1 MYSRLFTFAKKF
13 IPKISPTERTA
24 LLAGSVS
31 IERDIISG
39 IPNLKSY
46 LQKYSYQKLNI
57 PEDFNK
63 KLNNFCSHIDDNKII
78 SEKIIPQNVFD
89 MIKDYKLYGLNIQK
103 KYGGLEMNPHL
114 RCKIVERITTSSG
127 SIGSMVM
134 VPNSLG
140 PAELL
145 HKYGTTNQKNKYLAK
160 LAISEYIPCFGLT
173 GLYNGSDAVNMKC
186 SGNVVKIDDKLY
198 LNITFSKR
206 YITLAPIANLIGLA
220 VKISDPKNYLDMNLP
235 NDSITVL
242 LLEKN
247 KYTNNK
253 CCENSCNDCNFNNN
267 INIGYRHD
275 PLGAQFP
282 NGTVQGENIV
292 VPIDD
297 VIGGKEMIGK
307 GWMMLM
313 ECLAE
318 GRGISLPA
326 SAYASSSSVVK
337 YVSEYCN
344 VRTQFKTPIGQMEGI
359 REKTAEIF
367 SNTYIMYSM
376 QNIFNS
382 ILSQNISSSVLSA
395 IMKREMTE
403 YARININNS
412 MDVVGGWGI
421 IKNKNNILA
430 NAYQLTPIPI
440 TVEGSNILTR
450 SLIIYGQGLI
460 KSHKYIYNIIQSI
473 EENNIDKFKD
483 NINDLVKDTLKIY
496 GKIMLNK
503 FTLTNNNLLIKSDN
517 LSRQYALLSYL
528 CLINYGPKLKT
539 KEYISGRM
547 ADIMSDLYKCYSI
560 IWLNNKLY
568 ENKLYENKLY
578 ENKLYDNKSDTKF
591 QEDLESLEKYCIN
604 NLHNK
609 IIDNMNLVL
618 NDIKSPLKYLFIGVF
633 NNIKVLNDDKTIT
646 RISDLFLLN
655 NKIKDILTENVYV
668 PEDKNDIRY
677 KLLNWKSND
686 KLKEEIIKVN

>member
-1 MYSRLFTFAKKF
+1 MYSRVFSFAKNF
-13 IPKISPTERTA
+13 VPKISPTERTA
-24 LLAGSVS
+24 LFAGNIS

-39 IPNLKSY
+39 TPNLKSY
-46 LQKYSYQKLNI
+46 IDNYKYQSLNI
-57 PEDFNK
+57 PDDYNK
-63 KLNNFCSHIDDNKII
+63 KLNKFCSQIDDNKIM
-78 SEKIIPQNVFD
+78 SEKAIPQNIFD
-89 MIKDYKLYGLNIQK
+89 MIKDYKLFGLNIQK
-103 KYGGLEMNPHL
+103 KYGGLELGPHM

-145 HKYGTTNQKNKYLAK
+145 HKYGTSEQKNRYLNK
-160 LAISEYIPCFGLT
+160 LSTSEYIPCFGLT

-186 SGNVVKIDDKLY
+186 SGNVVKIDDKLF

-220 VKISDPKNYLDMNLP
+220 VKISDPNNFLNKNLE
-235 NDSITVL
+235 NDSITVI
-242 LLEKN
+242 LLEKE
-247 KYTNNK
+247 KYINNK
-253 CCENSCNDCNFNNN
+253 CCENLCKDCNFNNN
-267 INIGYRHD
+267 INIGYKHD

-282 NGTVQGENIV
+282 NGTITGENII
-292 VPIDD
+292 VPLDD
-297 VIGGKEMIGK
+297 VIGGKDMIGK
-307 GWMMLM
+307 GWLMLM

-326 SAYASSSSVVK
+326 SGYASSSSIVK
-337 YVSEYCN
+337 FVSEYCN

-359 REKTAEIF
+359 REKTADIF
-367 SNTYIMYSM
+367 ANTFIMYSM
-376 QNIFNS
+376 QNLFNS
-382 ILSQNISSSVLSA
+382 ILSNNINSSVLSA
-395 IMKREMTE
+395 IMKRELTE
-403 YARININNS
+403 LARININHA

-460 KSHKYIYNIIQSI
+460 KSHKYIYNIVESLEQ
-473 EENNIDKFKD
+473 NNIGNFKN
-483 NINDLVKDTLKIY
+483 NINDLIKDTIKIY
-496 GKIMLNK
+496 GKIMLYKLGNNK
-503 FTLTNNNLLIKSDN
+503 LISKSDN

-528 CLINYGPKLKT
+528 CLVNYGPKLKT

-560 IWLNNKLY
+560 HWIKYRLNDKSN
-568 ENKLYENKLY
+568 
-578 ENKLYDNKSDTKF
+578 DKSDC
-591 QEDLESLEKYCIN
+591 DLDLLETYCIN
-604 NLHNK
+604 NLHNR
-609 IIDNMNLVL
+609 IIDNINLVL
-618 NDIKSPLKYLFIGVF
+618 NDIKSPVKYLSVGVF
-633 NNIKVLNDDKTIT
+633 TNKKVLNSDKSIT
-646 RISDLFLLN
+646 CISNLFLSE
-655 NKIKDILTENVYV
+655 NKIKNILTENVYV
-668 PEDKNDIRY
+668 PEDRDDIRY
-677 KLLNWKSND
+677 KLLNWKSDD

>member
-1 MYSRLFTFAKKF
+1 MYSRLFNFAKKF
-13 IPKISPTERTA
+13 VPKISPTERTA
-24 LLAGSVS
+24 LFAGSVS

-39 IPNLKSY
+39 TPNLKSY
-46 LQKYSYQKLNI
+46 IRNYAYQNLNI
-57 PEDFNK
+57 SDDYNK
-63 KLNNFCSHIDDNKII
+63 KLNNFCSKLDDNKIM
-78 SEKIIPQNVFD
+78 SEKIIPQNIFD
-89 MIKDYKLYGLNIQK
+89 MIKEYKLFGLNIQK

-127 SIGSMVM
+127 SVGSMVM

-145 HKYGTTNQKNKYLAK
+145 HKYGTTQQKNKYLKK
-160 LAISEYIPCFGLT
+160 LATSEYIPCFGLT

-198 LNITFSKR
+198 LNISFSKR

-220 VKISDPKNYLDMNLP
+220 VKISDPKNHLNMNLP
-235 NDSITVL
+235 DDSITVL

-247 KYTNNK
+247 NY
-253 CCENSCNDCNFNNN
+253 NN

-282 NGTVQGENIV
+282 NGTISGENII

-307 GWMMLM
+307 GWKMLM

-326 SAYASSSSVVK
+326 SGYASSSSIVK

-367 SNTYIMYSM
+367 SNTFIMYCM
-376 QNIFNS
+376 QNLFNS
-382 ILSQNISSSVLSA
+382 ILSQNINSSVLSA

-403 YARININNS
+403 YARININNA

-460 KSHKYIYNIIQSI
+460 KSHKYIYNIIESI
-473 EENNIDKFKD
+473 ENNNIGNFKT

-496 GKIMLNK
+496 SKIMINK
-503 FTLTNNNLLIKSDN
+503 FRFENYNLILKSDN
-517 LSRQYALLSYL
+517 LCRQYALLSYL
-528 CLINYGPKLKT
+528 CLVNYGPKLKT

-547 ADIMSDLYKCYSI
+547 ADILSDLYKCYSI
-560 IWLNNKLY
+560 YWFNQKFNNNKDMI
-568 ENKLYENKLY
+568 N
-578 ENKLYDNKSDTKF
+578 
-591 QEDLESLEKYCIN
+591 DLDLLEKYCIN

-609 IIDNMNLVL
+609 IINNMNLVL
-618 NDIKSPLKYLFIGVF
+618 NDIKSPVKYLSIGIF
-633 NNIKVLNDDKTIT
+633 NNKKELNSDKSIT
-646 RISDLFLLN
+646 DISNLFLSE
-655 NKIKDILTENVYV
+655 NKLKNILTENVYISTNV
-668 PEDKNDIRY
+668 DDIRY

>member
-1 MYSRLFTFAKKF
+1 MQNSRTYYN
-13 IPKISPTERTA
+13 
-24 LLAGSVS
+24 
-31 IERDIISG
+31 IIW
-39 IPNLKSY
+39 
-46 LQKYSYQKLNI
+46 
-57 PEDFNK
+57 
-63 KLNNFCSHIDDNKII
+63 
-78 SEKIIPQNVFD
+78 
-89 MIKDYKLYGLNIQK
+89 
-103 KYGGLEMNPHL
+103 
-114 RCKIVERITTSSG
+114 
-127 SIGSMVM
+127 
-134 VPNSLG
+134 PNSLG

-145 HKYGTTNQKNKYLAK
+145 HKYGTTNQKNKYLEK
-160 LAISEYIPCFGLT
+160 LANSDYIPCFGLT

-186 SGNVVKIDDKLY
+186 SGYVVKIDDKLY

-220 VKISDPKNYLDMNLP
+220 VKISDPKNYINMNLP

-242 LLEKN
+242 LLEKD
-247 KYTNNK
+247 KYQ
-253 CCENSCNDCNFNNN
+253 N

-282 NGTVQGENIV
+282 NGTISGENII

-297 VIGGKEMIGK
+297 VIGGKEMIGQ
-307 GWMMLM
+307 GWKMLM

-326 SAYASSSSVVK
+326 SAYASSSSIVK

-359 REKTAEIF
+359 REKTSEIF
-367 SNTYIMYSM
+367 ANTYIMYSM
-376 QNIFNS
+376 QNLFNS

-403 YARININNS
+403 YSRININNA

-473 EENNIDKFKD
+473 EQNNIDKFKD
-483 NINDLVKDTLKIY
+483 NINNLLKDTLKIY
-496 GKIMLNK
+496 SKIILHKINKLNK
-503 FTLTNNNLLIKSDN
+503 FTLTNNNLLTKSDN

-560 IWLNNKLY
+560 IWMN
-568 ENKLYENKLY
+568 
-578 ENKLYDNKSDTKF
+578 NKLYDNKSDIKF
-591 QEDLESLEKYCIN
+591 QEDLKILEKYCIN

-618 NDIKSPLKYLFIGVF
+618 NDIKSPVKYLSIGVF
-633 NNIKVLNDDKTIT
+633 NNKKVLNNDKTIT
-646 RISDLFLLN
+646 KISDLFLSE
-655 NKIKDILTENVYV
+655 NKIKDILTENVYI
-668 PEDKNDIRY
+668 PGDKNDIRY
-677 KLLNWKSND
+677 KLLNWKLND
-686 KLKEEIIKVN
+686 KLKEEIIQVN

>member
-46 LQKYSYQKLNI
+46 LHKYSYQKLNI

-63 KLNNFCSHIDDNKII
+63 KLNNFCSELDDNKIM
-78 SEKIIPQNVFD
+78 SEKTIPQNIFD

-145 HKYGTTNQKNKYLAK
+145 HKYGTTNQKNKYLEK
-160 LAISEYIPCFGLT
+160 LANSDYIPCFGLT

-186 SGNVVKIDDKLY
+186 AGYVVKIDDKLY

-220 VKISDPKNYLDMNLP
+220 VKISDPKNHLNMNLP

-242 LLEKN
+242 LLEKD
-247 KYTNNK
+247 KYTNK
-253 CCENSCNDCNFNNN
+253 CCGSGCCDCYFKGK
-267 INIGYRHD
+267 IQIGYRHD

-282 NGTVQGENIV
+282 NGTISGENII
-292 VPIDD
+292 VPVDD

-326 SAYASSSSVVK
+326 SGYASSSSIVK

-359 REKTAEIF
+359 REKTSEIF

-376 QNIFNS
+376 QNLFNS

-403 YARININNS
+403 YARININNA
-412 MDVVGGWGI
+412 MDIVGGWGI

-473 EENNIDKFKD
+473 EQNNIDKFKH
-483 NINDLVKDTLKIY
+483 NINDLIKDTLKIY
-496 GKIMLNK
+496 GKIMVNK
-503 FTLTNNNLLIKSDN
+503 YKNNNHLIKSDN

-560 IWLNNKLY
+560 IWLNNQLNNQLN
-568 ENKLYENKLY
+568 E
-578 ENKLYDNKSDTKF
+578 NKSDTKF
-591 QEDLESLEKYCIN
+591 HEDLESLEKYCMN

-633 NNIKVLNDDKTIT
+633 NNKKVLNDDKTIT
-646 RISDLFLLN
+646 RISDLFITN
-655 NKIKDILTENVYV
+655 NKIKDILTENVYI
-668 PEDKNDIRY
+668 PEDTNDIRY
-677 KLLNWKSND
+677 KLINWKSDD

>member
-1 MYSRLFTFAKKF
+1 MYSRLFNFAKKF
-13 IPKISPTERTA
+13 VPKISPTERTA
-24 LLAGSVS
+24 LFAGSVS

-39 IPNLKSY
+39 TPNLKSY
-46 LQKYSYQKLNI
+46 IRNYAYQNLNI
-57 PEDFNK
+57 SDDYNK
-63 KLNNFCSHIDDNKII
+63 KLNNFCSKLDDNKIM
-78 SEKIIPQNVFD
+78 SEKIIPQNIFD
-89 MIKDYKLYGLNIQK
+89 MIKEYKLFGLNIQK

-127 SIGSMVM
+127 SVGSMVM

-145 HKYGTTNQKNKYLAK
+145 HKYGTTQQKNKYLKK
-160 LAISEYIPCFGLT
+160 LATSEYIPCFGLT

-198 LNITFSKR
+198 LNISFSKR

-220 VKISDPKNYLDMNLP
+220 VKISDPKNHLNMNLP
-235 NDSITVL
+235 DDSITVL

-247 KYTNNK
+247 NY
-253 CCENSCNDCNFNNN
+253 NN

-282 NGTVQGENIV
+282 NGTISGENII

-307 GWMMLM
+307 GWKMLM

-326 SAYASSSSVVK
+326 SGYASSSSIVK

-367 SNTYIMYSM
+367 SNTFIMYCM
-376 QNIFNS
+376 QNLFNS
-382 ILSQNISSSVLSA
+382 ILSQNINSSVLSA

-403 YARININNS
+403 YARININNA

-460 KSHKYIYNIIQSI
+460 KSHKYIYNIIESI
-473 EENNIDKFKD
+473 ENNNIGNFKT

-496 GKIMLNK
+496 SKIMINK
-503 FTLTNNNLLIKSDN
+503 FRFENYNLILKSDN
-517 LSRQYALLSYL
+517 LCRQYALLSYL
-528 CLINYGPKLKT
+528 CLVNYGPKLKT

-547 ADIMSDLYKCYSI
+547 ADILSDLYKCYSI
-560 IWLNNKLY
+560 YWFNQKFNNNKDMI
-568 ENKLYENKLY
+568 N
-578 ENKLYDNKSDTKF
+578 
-591 QEDLESLEKYCIN
+591 DLDLLEKYCIN

-618 NDIKSPLKYLFIGVF
+618 NDIKSPVKYLSIGFF
-633 NNIKVLNDDKTIT
+633 NNKKEINSDKSIT
-646 RISDLFLLN
+646 DISNLFLSE
-655 NKIKDILTENVYV
+655 NKLKNILTENVYISTNV
-668 PEDKNDIRY
+668 DDIRY

>member
-1 MYSRLFTFAKKF
+1 MYYRIFNFAKKF
-13 IPKISPTERTA
+13 VPKISPTERTA
-24 LLAGSVS
+24 LFAGNVS

-39 IPNLKSY
+39 TPNLKSY
-46 LQKYSYQKLNI
+46 LDKYSYQNLVI
-57 PEDFNK
+57 PDDFNK
-63 KLNNFCSHIDDNKII
+63 KLNIFCSKLDDNKIM
-78 SEKIIPQNVFD
+78 EDKHIPQDIYD
-89 MIKDYKLYGLNIQK
+89 MIKDYKLFGLNIQK
-103 KYGGLEMNPHL
+103 KYGGLEMSPHL

-127 SIGSMVM
+127 SVGSMVM

-145 HKYGTTNQKNKYLAK
+145 HKYGTPEQKNKYLNK
-160 LAISEYIPCFGLT
+160 LATSEYIPCFGLT

-220 VKISDPKNYLDMNLP
+220 IKISDPKNHLNMNLP
-235 NDSITVL
+235 DDSITVL

-247 KYTNNK
+247 KYK
-253 CCENSCNDCNFNNN
+253 N

-282 NGTVQGENIV
+282 NGTISGENII

-297 VIGGKEMIGK
+297 VIGGKDMIGK

-326 SAYASSSSVVK
+326 SGYASSSSIVK

-367 SNTYIMYSM
+367 SNTFIMYSM
-376 QNIFNS
+376 QNLFNS
-382 ILSQNISSSVLSA
+382 ILSHNINSSVLSA

-403 YARININNS
+403 MARININNA

-450 SLIIYGQGLI
+450 SLIIYGQGLV
-460 KSHKYIYNIIQSI
+460 KSHKYIYNIIESL
-473 EENNIDKFKD
+473 ENNNQKDFKN
-483 NINDLVKDTLKIY
+483 NINNLVVDTIKIY
-496 GKIMLNK
+496 SKIIAYRFNK
-503 FTLTNNNLLIKSDN
+503 LTLTNNNLLLKSDN
-517 LSRQYALLSYL
+517 LCRQYSLLSYL
-528 CLINYGPKLKT
+528 CLVNYGPKLKT

-547 ADIMSDLYKCYSI
+547 ADILSDLYKCYSI
-560 IWLNNKLY
+560 EWIENNLLDKNLLDK
-568 ENKLYENKLY
+568 NSNIDIALLK
-578 ENKLYDNKSDTKF
+578 
-591 QEDLESLEKYCIN
+591 KYCIN

-618 NDIKSPLKYLFIGVF
+618 NDIKSPIKYLSIGIF
-633 NNIKVLNDDKTIT
+633 NNKKVLNSDKDIT
-646 RISDLFLLN
+646 DISNMFLSE
-655 NKIKDILTENVYV
+655 NKIKNILTENVFV
-668 PEDKNDIRY
+668 PVDKDDIRY
-677 KLLNWKSND
+677 KLLNWKSDN

>member
-1 MYSRLFTFAKKF
+1 MYYRIFNFAKKF
-13 IPKISPTERTA
+13 VPKISPTERTA
-24 LLAGSVS
+24 LFAGNVS

-39 IPNLKSY
+39 TPNLKSY
-46 LQKYSYQKLNI
+46 LDKYSYQNLVI
-57 PEDFNK
+57 PDDFNK
-63 KLNNFCSHIDDNKII
+63 KLNIFCSKLDDNKIM
-78 SEKIIPQNVFD
+78 EDKHIPQDIYD
-89 MIKDYKLYGLNIQK
+89 MIKDYKLFGLNIQK
-103 KYGGLEMNPHL
+103 KYGGLEMSPHL

-127 SIGSMVM
+127 SVGSMVM

-145 HKYGTTNQKNKYLAK
+145 HKYGTPEQKNKYLNK
-160 LAISEYIPCFGLT
+160 LATSEYIPCFGLT

-220 VKISDPKNYLDMNLP
+220 IKISDPKNHLNMNLP
-235 NDSITVL
+235 DDSITVL

-247 KYTNNK
+247 KYK
-253 CCENSCNDCNFNNN
+253 N

-282 NGTVQGENIV
+282 NGTISGENII

-297 VIGGKEMIGK
+297 VIGGKDMIGK

-326 SAYASSSSVVK
+326 SGYASSSSIVK

-367 SNTYIMYSM
+367 SNTFIMYSM
-376 QNIFNS
+376 QNLFNS
-382 ILSQNISSSVLSA
+382 ILSHNINSSVLSA

-403 YARININNS
+403 MARININNA

-450 SLIIYGQGLI
+450 SLIIYGQGLV
-460 KSHKYIYNIIQSI
+460 KSHKYIYNIIESL
-473 EENNIDKFKD
+473 ENNNQKDFKN
-483 NINDLVKDTLKIY
+483 NINNLVVDTIKIY
-496 GKIMLNK
+496 SKIIAYRFNK
-503 FTLTNNNLLIKSDN
+503 LTLTNNNLLLKSDN
-517 LSRQYALLSYL
+517 LCRQYAILSYL
-528 CLINYGPKLKT
+528 CLVNYGPKLKT

-547 ADIMSDLYKCYSI
+547 ADILSDLYKCYSI
-560 IWLNNKLY
+560 EWIENNLVDKNLLDK
-568 ENKLYENKLY
+568 NSNIDIALLK
-578 ENKLYDNKSDTKF
+578 
-591 QEDLESLEKYCIN
+591 KYCIN

-618 NDIKSPLKYLFIGVF
+618 NDIKSPIKYLSIEIF
-633 NNIKVLNDDKTIT
+633 NNKKELNSDKSIT
-646 RISDLFLLN
+646 DISNMFLSE
-655 NKIKDILTENVYV
+655 NKIKNILTENVFV
-668 PEDKNDIRY
+668 PVDKDDIRY
-677 KLLNWKSND
+677 KLLNWKSDN